1 MRESEPGPA
10 GAHPTL
16 RPARADDA
24 APMRELARAA
34 YQHYVPRIGR
44 EPMPMTAD
52 YDAAVAGGHAWV
64 AEEGGRIVALL
75 VLEPAADHLLI
86 ENLAVDPDRQ
96 GSGLGGEML
105 ALAERQARAMHVT
118 EMRLYTHELM
128 TENLRYYARRGYTE
142 THRGPEHGLKR
153 VFFSK
158 PLT

>member
-1 MRESEPGPA
+1 
-10 GAHPTL
+10 
-16 RPARADDA
+16 
-24 APMRELARAA
+24 MRELARAA

-96 GSGLGGEML
+96 GSGLGG
-105 ALAERQARAMHVT
+105 RCWRWQSV
-118 EMRLYTHELM
+118 
-128 TENLRYYARRGYTE
+128 
-142 THRGPEHGLKR
+142 
-153 VFFSK
+153 K
-158 PLT
+158 PGRCT